1 MNIAKKL
8 RGYKAQDEK
17 WNIYSEYHFMKP
29 EHVTALLEECKYT
42 CYYCQ
47 CALKQVYTSRD
58 PEQWT
63 LDRIDNTM
71 GHNKDNVLIS
81 CLACNLK
88 RRNRSVKKF
97 LFTKQLVITKCSN
110 ENV

>member
-1 MNIAKKL
+1 MTLHKKL

-17 WNIYSEYHFMKP
+17 WEIYSEYHF
-29 EHVTALLEECKYT
+29 VTAEYVSQLLTDCKFM

-47 CALKQVYTSRD
+47 CALKQEYTARD
-58 PEQWT
+58 PQQWT

-71 GHNKDNVLIS
+71 GHNQGNVLIS

-88 RRNRSVKKF
+88 RRNRTVKKF
-97 LFTKQLVITKCSN
+97 LFTKQLVVQKCS
-110 ENV
+110 